1 MQYVER
7 EPRFYASVA
16 YNGATWY
23 LLNEP
28 DNANKDKQIFI
39 IEAVE
44 MDIPIQCSGFGQV
57 LEL

>member
-28 DNANKDKQIFI
+28 DNANKDKQIFYYRGSGNGYT
-39 IEAVE
+39 
-44 MDIPIQCSGFGQV
+44 IQCSGFGQV
-57 LEL
+57 LGL